1 MIEIVWSVNIMV
13 AILIGGVG
21 WVLYYIFTY
30 DQKYTSWYQMAE
42 KDLVNFLKKIE
53 QLNKISE
60 LIKKNPVKKK
70 ELSDC
75 KNHEEVIC
83 LTSKWGFEIGKRWGE
98 Y

>member
-1 MIEIVWSVNIMV
+1 MSER
-13 AILIGGVG
+13 
-21 WVLYYIFTY
+21 
-30 DQKYTSWYQMAE
+30 
-42 KDLVNFLKKIE
+42 DLVNFLKKIE

-60 LIKKNPVKKK
+60 LIDKDPIKKK

-75 KNHEEVIC
+75 NNHEAVIN

>member
-1 MIEIVWSVNIMV
+1 MAELAGSYIIFSPTIRNIVLKIKMP
-13 AILIGGVG
+13 
-21 WVLYYIFTY
+21 
-30 DQKYTSWYQMAE
+30 E
-42 KDLVNFLKKIE
+42 KDLINFLKKIE
-53 QLNKISE
+53 QLNKITE
-60 LIKKNPVKKK
+60 LIEKNPIKKK

>member
-1 MIEIVWSVNIMV
+1 MAELAGSYIIFSLTTRNILLN
-13 AILIGGVG
+13 I
-21 WVLYYIFTY
+21 
-30 DQKYTSWYQMAE
+30 KMAE

-60 LIKKNPVKKK
+60 LIKNNPVKKK

-83 LTSKWGFEIGKRWGE
+83 LTSKWGFEIGKRWRE

>member
-1 MIEIVWSVNIMV
+1 
-13 AILIGGVG
+13 
-21 WVLYYIFTY
+21 
-30 DQKYTSWYQMAE
+30 MAE

-60 LIKKNPVKKK
+60 LIKNNPVKKK

-75 KNHEEVIC
+75 KNHEEVIY

>member
-1 MIEIVWSVNIMV
+1 MAELVGYCIIFSPTIRNIVLNIKMP
-13 AILIGGVG
+13 
-21 WVLYYIFTY
+21 
-30 DQKYTSWYQMAE
+30 E
-42 KDLVNFLKKIE
+42 KDLINFLKKIE

-60 LIKKNPVKKK
+60 LIEKNPIKKK

-75 KNHEEVIC
+75 KNHEDVIN